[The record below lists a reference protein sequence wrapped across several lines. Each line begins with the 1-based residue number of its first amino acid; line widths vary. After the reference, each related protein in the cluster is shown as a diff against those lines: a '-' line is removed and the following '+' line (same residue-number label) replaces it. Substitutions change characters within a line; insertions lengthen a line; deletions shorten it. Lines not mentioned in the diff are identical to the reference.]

1 MSRLKVGCNLLF
13 LKPGRVGGTEEYVR
27 RLLMALQ
34 THGADE
40 VDLTLLVNRR
50 FLDAHGDLA
59 STFTTVVAPITGDVP
74 SIRIGVES
82 SWLAYQTSRLGFD
95 LVHHPANTL
104 PHVRT
109 RPSLVTIHDLQP
121 LMRPGDFGPIKGP
134 YLRGRLR
141 RSAREARVVTTPSHY
156 VRSLLIDR
164 MGIAGDR
171 VTVVTA
177 PVASSAPA
185 RLGDPPP
192 DDHGV
197 EEPFFLYPAITH
209 PHKNHETLLRAFA
222 RVAAESPAVSLVLTG
237 GPGSKDHAVTDEI
250 DRLDLH
256 DRVRHLGWV
265 PRIDLDDLLRRAAA
279 LTFPSRHEGYGLP
292 VTEAMALGCPVVAS
306 AVTALP
312 ELVGDAGLL
321 VQPDDVEGWVAAMLR
336 LLEDEP
342 RRATLIDLGAERVR
356 SMTPEHAARRL
367 IDAYRLAVGRR

>member
-1 MSRLKVGCNLLF
+1 MSRLKVGFNLLF

-27 RLLMALQ
+27 RLLRALE
-34 THGADE
+34 TDGVDE
-40 VDLTLLVNRR
+40 VDVTLLVNKR
-50 FLDAHGDLA
+50 FPEAHGDLA
-59 STFTTVVAPITGDVP
+59 SAFPTVVAPITGDVP
-74 SIRIGVES
+74 GIRIGVES
-82 SWLAYQTSRLGFD
+82 SWLAYQTARHRFD

-121 LMRPGDFGPIKGP
+121 LLRPEDFGPIKGP
-134 YLRGRLR
+134 YLRARLL

-156 VRSLLIDR
+156 VRGLVIDR
-164 MGIAGDR
+164 IGIPGGR

-185 RLGDPPP
+185 RPEDPPR
-192 DDHGV
+192 DDHGI

-209 PHKNHETLLRAFA
+209 PHKNHVTLLRAFA
-222 RVAAESPAVSLVLTG
+222 RVAAASPGVSLVFTG
-237 GPGSKDHAVTDEI
+237 GPGSEDHAVTGAI
-250 DRLDLH
+250 DRLGLG

-265 PRIDLDDLLRRAAA
+265 PRIDLDDLLRRAVA

-306 AVTALP
+306 AVTSLP

-321 VQPDDVEGWVAAMLR
+321 VPPDDVDGWEAAMLR
-336 LLEDEP
+336 LLEDEAL
-342 RRATLIDLGAERVR
+342 RSTLIDLGVERVR
-356 SMTPEHAARRL
+356 SMTPDHAARRL
-367 IDAYRLAVGRR
+367 LDAYRLVVGTM